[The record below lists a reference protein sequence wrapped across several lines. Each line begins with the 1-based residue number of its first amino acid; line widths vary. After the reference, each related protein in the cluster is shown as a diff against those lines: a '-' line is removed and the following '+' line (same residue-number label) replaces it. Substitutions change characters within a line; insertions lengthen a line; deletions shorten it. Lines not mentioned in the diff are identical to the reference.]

1 MTAKI
6 SFYGRELNTYRANLH
21 MHSTNSDGVYGLD
34 ELIDLYGK
42 EGYDVLAITDHFQTN
57 KVSEI
62 NCGKLLLIS
71 GMEFHPVGPRG
82 LKLHLLAINIPEGFE
97 DPSELPYQ
105 EAIDAVRAA
114 GAECI
119 LAHPYWC
126 GFNCSDIMQIKN
138 LTALEVYNSDTRFI
152 GKGNSVQVWDNILQ
166 LGYHMPAIAVDDTH
180 RARDFFGGWT
190 MVCAKEKTVD
200 SVMEALRNG
209 DYFATQGPV
218 FHKLNFENNVFSVEC
233 SPCEEIIVMSDC
245 AFGRC
250 GNTPGLNAQ
259 NPAESKDACEITRFE
274 TEIPES
280 AGLTYLRCQIKDK
293 NGRYAWSAPIW
304 I

>member
-21 MHSTNSDGVYGLD
+21 MHSTNSDGVYSLG

-42 EGYDVLAITDHFQTN
+42 EGYDVLAATDHYRTN
-57 KVSEI
+57 KVSETDS
-62 NCGKLLLIS
+62 GKLLMLS

-82 LKLHLLAINIPEGFE
+82 LRLHLLAINIPEDFE
-97 DPSELPYQ
+97 DPSSLPYQ
-105 EAIDAVRAA
+105 EAIDAVRAV
-114 GAECI
+114 GGECI

-126 GFNCSDIMQIKN
+126 GLNCSDIMQIKN

-166 LGYHMPAIAVDDTH
+166 LGYHLPAVAVDDTH

-190 MVCAKEKTVD
+190 MICAGEKTVS
-200 SVMEALRNG
+200 SVMEALKNG
-209 DYFATQGPV
+209 TYFATQGPV

-233 SPCEEIIVMSDC
+233 SPCEELIVMSDC
-245 AFGRC
+245 SFGIC
-250 GNTPGLNAQ
+250 GSMSGLKAQ
-259 NPAESKDACEITRFE
+259 NPAESKDSCEITHFE
-274 TEIPES
+274 TEIPD
-280 AGLTYLRCQIKDK
+280 APTLTYIRCQIKDK
-293 NGRYAWSAPIW
+293 NGRYAWSAPVRI
-304 I
+304 